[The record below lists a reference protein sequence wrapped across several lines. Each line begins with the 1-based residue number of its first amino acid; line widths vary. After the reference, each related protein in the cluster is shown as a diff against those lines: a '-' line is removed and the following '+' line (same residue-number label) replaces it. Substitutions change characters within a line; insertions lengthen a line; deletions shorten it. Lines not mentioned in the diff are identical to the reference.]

1 MRPEDPSDHWGLC
14 VKEGVAAAPARGGHV
29 GRHGAPMPEAASGRG
44 LRARVSSPCYQ
55 RGGPRGFGRRLA
67 QQCKGP
73 VLRVDFAGCRLD
85 GRARPDPVKSAQE
98 PLTRDGGAWIGAAL
112 ARQGKQAVLSA
123 GRVEAGK
130 INTMA
135 TALLA

>member
-1 MRPEDPSDHWGLC
+1 MGLC

-67 QQCKGP
+67 RQCKGP
-73 VLRVDFAGCRLD
+73 LLGMDPAGSCLP

-112 ARQGKQAVLSA
+112 ARHGKQAVLSA

-130 INTMA
+130 INTMTA
-135 TALLA
+135 ALLA

>member
-1 MRPEDPSDHWGLC
+1 MGLC

-67 QQCKGP
+67 HQSKGLFFGMDP
-73 VLRVDFAGCRLD
+73 AGSCLP

-98 PLTRDGGAWIGAAL
+98 PHTSAGRGWIGAGL
-112 ARQGKQAVLSA
+112 ARQCKQAALSA
-123 GRVEAGK
+123 GRVEAAK
-130 INTMA
+130 NYTMEA
-135 TALLA
+135 TLLA